1 MGRRVAVDALF
12 EMAQPARAFEQ
23 SSLADDEPV
32 VSLHVSELDC
42 DGSFEQ
48 GLWCVDYGNVI
59 VCMSTTELRAAFA
72 AGDVAKTV
80 KVWRDGRALWQGI
93 DEVKELTRRP
103 PPKHFQGARPR
114 ALPKP
119 PPVRVVKVEGPP
131 PTRFPTEGCFDE
143 PEVPDQSGVRR
154 IRDRRAAEAREQAER
169 AAERVTP
176 APAVG
181 SRRVKWRRT
190 GALLAAATVLSIMI
204 ALLYPVWLGTPGK
217 LKRVAVDVGERCL
230 FVAEQAKLKAREQ
243 RSRRRAHR

>member
-1 MGRRVAVDALF
+1 MGRRVAVDAPF
-12 EMAQPARAFEQ
+12 EMAQPARAFEL

-48 GLWCVDYGNVI
+48 GPWCVDHGNAI
-59 VCMSTTELRAAFA
+59 VCMSTTELRFAFA
-72 AGDVAKTV
+72 DGEVSKTA
-80 KVWRDGRALWQGI
+80 KVWRDGRALWQRI
-93 DEVKELTRRP
+93 DAVQELTRRP
-103 PPKHFQGARPR
+103 PPKRFQGARPR

-119 PPVRVVKVEGPP
+119 PPVRVVKVERPP
-131 PTRFPTEGCFDE
+131 PTRFPTEGCFDG
-143 PEVPDQSGVRR
+143 PEVPEQSGVRR
-154 IRDRRAAEAREQAER
+154 IRDRRDAAAHEQAER
-169 AAERVTP
+169 APEVVVEETV
-176 APAVG
+176 VG
-181 SRRVKWRRT
+181 SRPFKWRRI

-230 FVAEQAKLKAREQ
+230 FVAEQAKIKAREQ